1 MPGFGAFAIMTSVRF
16 WGEARMVVWLGLT
29 RSRRSRP
36 SMSKI
41 VAHDPAKDKPCG
53 SYRPLRRTA
62 DFGLSNSRV
71 IAHRDFDDAKSREG
85 TLQDH
90 FHRPAVGGL
99 FERKRTKHI
108 GASGAKG
115 TEDADLQT
123 VQTQDQT
130 GREPVTANGSP
141 SQRTRVT
148 G

>member
-41 VAHDPAKDKPCG
+41 VAHDPAKAKPCG
-53 SYRPLRRTA
+53 SSRPLRRSA

-85 TLQDH
+85 ARPDH
-90 FHRPAVGGL
+90 VHRPDLGVL
-99 FERKRTKHI
+99 FERKRTPHI
-108 GASGAKG
+108 GS
-115 TEDADLQT
+115 
-123 VQTQDQT
+123 
-130 GREPVTANGSP
+130 
-141 SQRTRVT
+141 
-148 G
+148 